1 MKRENHLDFLTNR
14 KNKYSIR
21 KFSVGA
27 ASILVGSMI
36 FISPQVD
43 ADETTDDA
51 VTEEEATV
59 EEEPQS
65 AEDEVTQT
73 EEETEVEEDE
83 TEDTTGPEILGVEVY
98 EGASNEGTEDETQ
111 FIAIDVTASDES
123 EVAAVEGEFREVG
136 NPENSQLTSLPTVE
150 QDANGNYVGTAGI
163 APEPGVTY
171 ELVNVRVTDVYG
183 NVTESTDYTQ
193 QITAGEGTDVPD
205 EEEEADDY
213 QSIDE
218 AYLSFRMSGYAG
230 EQPDIYGNT
239 AEGGTITV
247 VLPDG
252 EEYVF
257 EPDETGNV
265 DEVFPIA
272 LDDNTEITVIF
283 TDSEGGTY
291 QETLLYT
298 STPTEEDPEEED
310 DPEEDDQPED
320 GEETPGE
327 DDQSDEGE
335 DDNSDDD
342 GQDGDDGQDDSDD
355 SDDSQDGDDSEDGQD
370 DEETDDE
377 ETPDSE
383 EPPLSESSNFSA
395 NLSGYEG
402 DGYLTID
409 GSAPKNTVVTLA
421 LPDGSTE
428 EVTVDDS
435 GNFSVEIDEYPV
447 GSEVNVHFLFED
459 DSEFED
465 DLEIKYLGD
474 DEEEDSDDGQDGD
487 DSDDGQNDSEGSDDG
502 QDGDDSDDGQD
513 DSEGSDD
520 GQDGDDSE
528 DLDEDEAIY
537 SYLEDYGSGITVHSN
552 SGELLNLTLSVE
564 VLSPSDLID
573 GPHDLYDIEILDEDG
588 NDYDLKNPVTV
599 SIPADGSVANVYYLG
614 ENGETLEEV
623 SYSVEDGYVTF
634 EVSDFSQYAVAYNQ
648 GAAADNDDE
657 AEDVATE
664 DVAAGQDESADK
676 EDEAVTAVDQDTG
689 DGNGTSGD
697 DAEELP
703 NTGVAENGLLY
714 SIATLLGA
722 LGLGSLVFSRRRK
735 N

>member
-51 VTEEEATV
+51 VTEEEAAV

-73 EEETEVEEDE
+73 EEETEVEEETSEDQVEEE
-83 TEDTTGPEILGVEVY
+83 TEDLEEEEEAEEAVE
-98 EGASNEGTEDETQ
+98 TEDPIE
-111 FIAIDVTASDES
+111 
-123 EVAAVEGEFREVG
+123 
-136 NPENSQLTSLPTVE
+136 
-150 QDANGNYVGTAGI
+150 
-163 APEPGVTY
+163 
-171 ELVNVRVTDVYG
+171 
-183 NVTESTDYTQ
+183 
-193 QITAGEGTDVPD
+193 

-265 DEVFPIA
+265 DEVFPVA

-370 DEETDDE
+370 DEDTDDE

-435 GNFSVEIDEYPV
+435 GSFSVEIDEYPV

-474 DEEEDSDDGQDGD
+474 DDED
-487 DSDDGQNDSEGSDDG
+487 SDDG

-513 DSEGSDD
+513 DSDDSDD
-520 GQDGDDSE
+520 GQDGDGSDDGQDDSEGSEDGQEGDDSE
-528 DLDEDEAIY
+528 DGQDDGEGSDDDQEGDDSEELDEDETAY

-614 ENGETLEEV
+614 ENGETFEEV

-697 DAEELP
+697 NAEELP

-722 LGLGSLVFSRRRK
+722 LGLGSLVFSRRRR